1 MTDSSTD
8 PASVDCR
15 TCGKSEPPIAGRV
28 MLREPLRSEVRA
40 HVGAGCWAAWT
51 AQQLRIIN
59 EYRLN
64 LAEPRSREILES
76 AARDFLK
83 LAGAGGEAPMTGPD
97 TARKLGNL

>member
-1 MTDSSTD
+1 MTDSQTD
-8 PASVDCR
+8 PASVDCV

-28 MLREPLRSEVRA
+28 TLREPLRSEVRA
-40 HVGAGCWAAWT
+40 QVGAGCWASWT

-64 LAEPRSREILES
+64 LAEPRSRDVLES

-83 LAGAGGEAPMTGPD
+83 IGGVGGEAPTTGPE